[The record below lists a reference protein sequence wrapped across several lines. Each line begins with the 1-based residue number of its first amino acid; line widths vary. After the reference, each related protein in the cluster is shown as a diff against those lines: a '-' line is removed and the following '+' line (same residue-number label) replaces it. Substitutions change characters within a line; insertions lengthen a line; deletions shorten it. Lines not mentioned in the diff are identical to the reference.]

1 MILTI
6 WTVSTNSNTY
16 KESTMIDFS
25 LTEEQIAL
33 QEMARE
39 FSQNELKPNAAKYDK
54 GDEFPDEIMQKAFEV
69 GFISC
74 EIPSEYGG
82 GGLSH
87 LDTVLISEELSAGCV
102 GMFTT
107 MMATSL
113 AFTPII
119 LFGTEEQKKKF
130 LTPFTEKLGYAS
142 FCMTEREAGSDAGG
156 LLTKAIKDGD
166 EYVING
172 SKCFITN
179 GGIAN
184 LYVVFALT
192 DPEKGAR
199 GISAFIVPRE
209 TEGISVGKEED
220 KMGHRASN
228 TTELYFENVR
238 IPAENLL
245 HREGMGFLIAMKT
258 LDQTRA
264 SVGAG
269 GVGVARAAMDYAVEY
284 TKTRKQF
291 GKPIALFQN
300 TSFEISKMATKVN
313 AARHLVWHAA
323 WLLDQGKPCGK
334 ESAMAKLYGSDIAM
348 EVASDAV
355 QLFGGY
361 GYMKDYPVE
370 KLMRDAKLLQIYEG
384 TNQIQ
389 QLVIAREVVGPI
401 K

>member
-1 MILTI
+1 
-6 WTVSTNSNTY
+6 
-16 KESTMIDFS
+16 MIDFS

-130 LTPFTEKLGYAS
+130 LIPFKKKLGYAS
-142 FCMTEREAGSDAGG
+142 FCLTEREAGSDAGG

-228 TTELYFENVR
+228 TTELYFEDVR

-269 GVGVARAAMDYAVEY
+269 GVGVARAAMEYAVEY

-300 TSFEISKMATKVN
+300 TSFEISKMATKIN

-348 EVASDAV
+348 EVASEAV